1 MGWGQEHPAANPVS
15 VNCTTQ
21 ETKMTNPQ
29 NARKLL
35 IGAGLSL
42 ANLALIGGMAIASMN
57 VPAAAQGQNRET
69 IVKPNRAVA
78 CPSGW
83 RTPDGDTSLCE
94 PMGTLAPKIYAKKE
108 KETCADGYHEVY
120 RLWCST
126 KKP

>member
-1 MGWGQEHPAANPVS
+1 MPKS
-15 VNCTTQ
+15 
-21 ETKMTNPQ
+21 Q
-29 NARKLL
+29 NRKKLL
-35 IGAGLSL
+35 VSAGLSL
-42 ANLALIGGMAIASMN
+42 ANLALIGGMAIAAMN
-57 VPAAAQGQNRET
+57 VPASAQGQNKD
-69 IVKPNRAVA
+69 IVEKPTRAVA

-108 KETCADGYHEVY
+108 KESCADGYYEVY

>member
-1 MGWGQEHPAANPVS
+1 MPKNENRS
-15 VNCTTQ
+15 
-21 ETKMTNPQ
+21 
-29 NARKLL
+29 RLL
-35 IGAGLSL
+35 IAGTLSL
-42 ANLALIGGMAIASMN
+42 ANLALVGSLALAGLSA
-57 VPAAAQGQNRET
+57 PAQAQGQNKET
-69 IVKPNRAVA
+69 IVKPTRAVA

-108 KETCADGYHEVY
+108 KETCADGYYEVY

>member
-1 MGWGQEHPAANPVS
+1 M
-15 VNCTTQ
+15 TTH
-21 ETKMTNPQ
+21 EN
-29 NARKLL
+29 RSRVL
-35 IGAGLSL
+35 IAGGLSL
-42 ANLALIGGMAIASMN
+42 ANLALVAGLALAGLGA
-57 VPAAAQGQNRET
+57 PAQAQGQNKET

-94 PMGTLAPKIYAKKE
+94 PMGSLAPKIYAKKE
-108 KETCADGYHEVY
+108 KETCADGYYEVY

>member
-1 MGWGQEHPAANPVS
+1 MLKTHNR
-15 VNCTTQ
+15 T
-21 ETKMTNPQ
+21 
-29 NARKLL
+29 KLL

-42 ANLALIGGMAIASMN
+42 ANLALIGGMAIATMN
-57 VPAAAQGQNRET
+57 MPAQAQGQNRET

-94 PMGTLAPKIYAKKE
+94 PMGTTAPKIYAKKE
-108 KETCADGYHEVY
+108 KETCADGYYEVY

-126 KKP
+126 KRP

>member
-1 MGWGQEHPAANPVS
+1 
-15 VNCTTQ
+15 
-21 ETKMTNPQ
+21 MTEQ
-29 NARKLL
+29 STRARLL
-35 IGAGLSL
+35 TGGILSL
-42 ANLALIGGMAIASMN
+42 ANLAMIGGMAVAAMN
-57 VPAAAQGQNRET
+57 VPASAQGQNRET
-69 IVKPNRAVA
+69 VVKPTRAVA

-108 KETCADGYHEVY
+108 KETCADGYYEVY